1 MDVAAGVLVI
11 MAETVHVTV
20 RMEALQAV
28 EVLAELIMI
37 TPKQVLVAQVQEGK
51 YEYFH
56 GRR

>member
-1 MDVAAGVLVI
+1 MDVAAEVLVI

-37 TPKQVLVAQVQEGK
+37 TPKQGQRVTAETAQLE
-51 YEYFH
+51 FTH
-56 GRR
+56 GR